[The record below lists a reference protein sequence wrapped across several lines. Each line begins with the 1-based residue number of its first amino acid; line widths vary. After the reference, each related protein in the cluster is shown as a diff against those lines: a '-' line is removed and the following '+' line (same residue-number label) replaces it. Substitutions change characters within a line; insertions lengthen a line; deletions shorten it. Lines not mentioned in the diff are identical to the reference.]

1 MKKILVILILC
12 LGTGM
17 PSWAVYNLTAS
28 NVSIADCSVK
38 QPNYY
43 FDITASTSQATY
55 HVCLDVWPTQASIVG
70 SFSTDNGT
78 ITRGFSS
85 LRKGSST
92 YYYMY
97 DDCPISLT
105 ITKINNDTCE
115 LSAHFKAARGE
126 DETRYEYDIAP
137 FRFAYKAGDT
147 PDDPTLDPYRFEPA
161 TPTTQTFEGQ
171 VVEINDYRST
181 SGCINIHLIDSVN
194 QQLDWIEL
202 NLVTTTYNMPVGT
215 YTFSA
220 DSANNTLVASP
231 GYRQHEDQP
240 SYIALRGTDW
250 GQYTPYYIADGS
262 LTFSLNTTGDT
273 VTVSG
278 SVTTQHGS
286 SFTIDVVAYNPL
298 YIPPIPPRP
307 QEEKELSIDS
317 VVITYVGETEGKHNY
332 EMNFSYQQDYPNLIF
347 NLWLPTAYQ
356 LAEGTYTLEQNE
368 IEGILL
374 FQNQDDFNQ
383 FLYEGT
389 NYVFVTFSLS
399 LTNLGNNIWRY
410 SLDMIDDIG
419 SHYYFTLDQ
428 NPHLASPAALP
439 TIESKRSTQKVLRL
453 GHIEIMRNGKR
464 YSILGH
470 LL

>member
-28 NVSIADCSVK
+28 NVSIADCSDK

-43 FDITASTSQATY
+43 FEITASTTQATY

-105 ITKINNDTCE
+105 IAKINNDTCE

-171 VVEINDYRST
+171 VVKVNDYRST
-181 SGCINIHLIDSVN
+181 SGCINIHLIDSVK
-194 QQLDWIEL
+194 QLDWVEL
-202 NLVTTTYNMPVGT
+202 NLVTTTYKMPVGT
-215 YTFSA
+215 YTFST
-220 DSANNTLVASP
+220 DSASNTLVASP
-231 GYRQHEDQP
+231 GYRQHDDQP
-240 SYIALRGTDW
+240 SYVALRSTEW
-250 GQYTPYYIADGS
+250 GQYTPLLHSRRQSDFLA
-262 LTFSLNTTGDT
+262 
-273 VTVSG
+273 
-278 SVTTQHGS
+278 QHYRRHSRYLRLRHDPTRVHLCHRRIGLQP
-286 SFTIDVVAYNPL
+286 PL
-298 YIPPIPPRP
+298 YTSYTTR
-307 QEEKELSIDS
+307 
-317 VVITYVGETEGKHNY
+317 GERTEY
-332 EMNFSYQQDYPNLIF
+332 
-347 NLWLPTAYQ
+347 
-356 LAEGTYTLEQNE
+356 
-368 IEGILL
+368 
-374 FQNQDDFNQ
+374 
-383 FLYEGT
+383 
-389 NYVFVTFSLS
+389 
-399 LTNLGNNIWRY
+399 
-410 SLDMIDDIG
+410 
-419 SHYYFTLDQ
+419 
-428 NPHLASPAALP
+428 
-439 TIESKRSTQKVLRL
+439 RL
-453 GHIEIMRNGKR
+453 GGN
-464 YSILGH
+464 H
-470 LL
+470 LCGRSRGQA